1 MAEDTK
7 VLLIND
13 NDATRHDLET
23 VLSFVGEQVVSASSA
38 NWHSTVTEAV
48 SKPQQV
54 CLALINDC
62 QQLDTLQLLKD
73 LHEWEPGL
81 PFVLIGEQQLPEQLD
96 ADLQSRITA
105 TLPEALTHQPLLDAI
120 HKSKLFH
127 EHYNRLRDFGGVRDY
142 NMFRSLVGR
151 SDPIQRVRHMMG
163 QVANTEVSVLIT
175 GESGTGKEVVA
186 RNLHLNSARA
196 DKPFVPIN
204 CGAIPRELLE
214 SELFG
219 HEKGAFTGAISSRAG
234 RFELAD
240 GGTLFL
246 DEIGDMPLTMQV
258 KLLRVLQE
266 RSFERVGGVK
276 TIQTDVRILAATHK
290 DLEKMIDEGE
300 FRQDLF
306 YRINVFPIEMPSLR
320 ERATDVPLLL
330 NELITAMEAEGRGSV
345 RFNSGAIASLCRHN
359 WPGNVRELANL
370 VERMAILHPHGIV
383 GLEDLPKKFLHL
395 SDQEINEAS
404 LSATSLSATSLSEN
418 SPLENSNT
426 AAQSVVPIQGLSSSG
441 SSSSGSGSPGF
452 LPPDGGSLL
461 PLHGLDLKEYLAN
474 LEKDLIE
481 QALDDSGGVVAR
493 AADRLHIRRTTLVE
507 KMRKYQLQKRQTEA
521 EAGAESEA
529 EAESELQ
536 SEEQQKPDVASSSH
550 EDPDQAASA

>member
-13 NDATRHDLET
+13 NDTTRHDLET

-306 YRINVFPIEMPSLR
+306 YRINVFPIEMPSLS

>member
-1 MAEDTK
+1 MAEETK

-38 NWHSTVTEAV
+38 NWHSTITEAV

-73 LHEWEPGL
+73 LHAWEPGL

-105 TLPEALTHQPLLDAI
+105 TLPEALSHQPLLDAI

-219 HEKGAFTGAISSRAG
+219 HEKGAFTGAISSRVG

-330 NELITAMEAEGRGSV
+330 NELITAMEAKGRGSV

-404 LSATSLSATSLSEN
+404 LSATSLSQNSPSEN
-418 SPLENSNT
+418 SST
-426 AAQSVVPIQGLSSSG
+426 AAQSVVPIQGLSSSV

-493 AADRLHIRRTTLVE
+493 AAHRLHIRRTTLVE
-507 KMRKYQLQKRQTEA
+507 KMRKYQLQRRQTEA
-521 EAGAESEA
+521 EVGAESES
-529 EAESELQ
+529 ESE
-536 SEEQQKPDVASSSH
+536 SESKLESEDQRKADAASSSH

>member
-1 MAEDTK
+1 MAEETK

-38 NWHSTVTEAV
+38 NWHSTITEAV

-73 LHEWEPGL
+73 LHAWEPGL

-105 TLPEALTHQPLLDAI
+105 TLPEALSHQPLLDAI

-127 EHYNRLRDFGGVRDY
+127 GHYNRLRDFGGVRDY

-219 HEKGAFTGAISSRAG
+219 HEKGAFTGAISSRVG

-370 VERMAILHPHGIV
+370 VERMAILYPHGIV

-404 LSATSLSATSLSEN
+404 LSATSLSQNSPSEN
-418 SPLENSNT
+418 SST
-426 AAQSVVPIQGLSSSG
+426 AAQSVVPIQGLSSSV

-507 KMRKYQLQKRQTEA
+507 KMRKYQLQRRQTEA
-521 EAGAESEA
+521 EVGAESES
-529 EAESELQ
+529 ESKLESED
-536 SEEQQKPDVASSSH
+536 QQKADAASSSH